1 MAYRG
6 LAAESLCSRCTMPE
20 GTVMCL
26 LKRVWQPH
34 KRKAAQLSLWLVG
47 KVMAAIKTEKL

>member
-1 MAYRG
+1 
-6 LAAESLCSRCTMPE
+6 
-20 GTVMCL
+20 MCL